1 MKKNSTDFAELVTS
15 FLTDYLP
22 FQRNFSRNT
31 ILSYRDALKL
41 FLRFVTEEKSISLK
55 KFRMK
60 DFTRE
65 LVIEFLEWYR
75 SIGASSSAAN
85 QRLAALKTFAE
96 YAQLECIEFISPL
109 MSIGSIKSKKTSA
122 REILYLSSEQMALL
136 INRPNINTATGFRHR
151 VILTLL
157 YDTGCRVQEL
167 CDISLGDI
175 FISANSTVRLHGKGS
190 KFRTVVISD
199 ETANLVSSY
208 ISRYKGTA
216 TASDYLITNR
226 TGQKSSRDG
235 IGYVITKY
243 VNEIRLE
250 DDTFPEKIHC
260 HMFRH
265 SKAMH
270 MLAAD
275 INIIYIR
282 DFLGHEDISTTMIYA
297 KADNRIRNEVIGKLS
312 VKIADTS
319 DLPDWSK
326 DKDLMEFLRSLE

>member
-109 MSIGSIKSKKTSA
+109 MSIGSIKSKKTSV
-122 REILYLSSEQMALL
+122 REISYLSSEQMALL
-136 INRPNINTATGFRHR
+136 INRPDVNTVTGFRHR

-167 CDISLGDI
+167 CDMSLGDI

-199 ETANLVSSY
+199 ETAKLISSY
-208 ISRYKGTA
+208 ISRYKENS

-226 TGQKSSRDG
+226 NGQKISRDG
-235 IGYVITKY
+235 IGYIITKY

-250 DDTFPEKIHC
+250 DDTFPEKVHC

-282 DFLGHEDISTTMIYA
+282 DFLGHADISTTMIYA

-312 VKIADTS
+312 VKIADAS
-319 DLPDWSK
+319 NLPDWNK
-326 DKDLMEFLRSLE
+326 DKDLMEFLSSIE

>member
-22 FQRNFSRNT
+22 FQRNLSKNT
-31 ILSYRDALKL
+31 ILSYRDSLKL
-41 FLRFVTEEKSISLK
+41 LLRFVIEEKGISLK
-55 KFRMK
+55 KFRVK

-65 LVIEFLEWYR
+65 LVIDFLEWYR
-75 SIGASSSAAN
+75 SNGASSSAAN

-109 MSIGSIKSKKTSA
+109 MSIGSIKSKKASA
-122 REILYLSSEQMALL
+122 REISYLSSEQMALL
-136 INRPNINTATGFRHR
+136 INKPDINTANGFRHR

-175 FISANSTVRLHGKGS
+175 FISANSTVRLYGKGN

-199 ETANLVSSY
+199 ETARLVSSY
-208 ISRYKGTA
+208 IRRYRGNA

-226 TGQKSSRDG
+226 IGQKISRDG
-235 IGYVITKY
+235 IGYIITKY

-250 DDTFPEKIHC
+250 DDTFPEKVHC

-275 INIIYIR
+275 INTIYIR

-297 KADNRIRNEVIGKLS
+297 KADNRIKNEVIGKLS

-319 DLPDWSK
+319 DLPDWNK
-326 DKDLMEFLRSLE
+326 DKDLMAFLASLE

>member
-41 FLRFVTEEKSISLK
+41 FLRFVAEKKSISLK

-60 DFTRE
+60 DFTRD

-75 SIGASSSAAN
+75 STGASSSAAN

-96 YAQLECIEFISPL
+96 YAQLECIEYISPL

-167 CDISLGDI
+167 CDI
-175 FISANSTVRLHGKGS
+175 
-190 KFRTVVISD
+190 
-199 ETANLVSSY
+199 
-208 ISRYKGTA
+208 
-216 TASDYLITNR
+216 
-226 TGQKSSRDG
+226 
-235 IGYVITKY
+235 
-243 VNEIRLE
+243 
-250 DDTFPEKIHC
+250 
-260 HMFRH
+260 
-265 SKAMH
+265 
-270 MLAAD
+270 
-275 INIIYIR
+275 
-282 DFLGHEDISTTMIYA
+282 
-297 KADNRIRNEVIGKLS
+297 
-312 VKIADTS
+312 
-319 DLPDWSK
+319 
-326 DKDLMEFLRSLE
+326 

>member
-15 FLTDYLP
+15 FLTGYLP
-22 FQRNFSRNT
+22 FQRNYSRNT

-41 FLRFVTEEKSISLK
+41 LLKFVTEEKDISLK
-55 KFRMK
+55 KFRMN
-60 DFTRE
+60 DLTRE

-75 SIGASSSAAN
+75 ITGASSSAAN
-85 QRLAALKTFAE
+85 QRLAALKAFAE

-122 REILYLSSEQMALL
+122 REISYLSSEQMALL
-136 INRPNINTATGFRHR
+136 INRPDINSATGFRHR

-167 CDISLGDI
+167 CDIALGDV

-190 KFRTVVISD
+190 KFRTVIISD
-199 ETANLVSSY
+199 ETARLVSSY
-208 ISRYKGTA
+208 ISRYRGNA
-216 TASDYLITNR
+216 TASDNLITNR
-226 TGQKSSRDG
+226 NGQKISKDG
-235 IGYVITKY
+235 IEYVITKY
-243 VNEIRLE
+243 VNEIRIE
-250 DDTFPEKIHC
+250 DDSFPKKVHC

-270 MLAAD
+270 MLATD

-282 DFLGHEDISTTMIYA
+282 DFLGHADISTTMIYA

-319 DLPDWSK
+319 DLPDWNK
-326 DKDLMEFLRSLE
+326 DKDLMEFLTSLE

>member
-22 FQRNFSRNT
+22 FQRNYSRNT

-41 FLRFVTEEKSISLK
+41 LLKFVTEEKDISLK
-55 KFRMK
+55 KFRMN
-60 DFTRE
+60 DLTRE

-75 SIGASSSAAN
+75 ITGASSSAAN
-85 QRLAALKTFAE
+85 QRLAALKAFAE

-122 REILYLSSEQMALL
+122 REISYLSSEQMALL
-136 INRPNINTATGFRHR
+136 INRPDINSATGFRHR

-167 CDISLGDI
+167 CDIARGDV

-190 KFRTVVISD
+190 KFRTVIISD
-199 ETANLVSSY
+199 ETARLVSSY
-208 ISRYKGTA
+208 ISRYRGNA
-216 TASDYLITNR
+216 TASDNLITNR
-226 TGQKSSRDG
+226 NGQKISKDG

-243 VNEIRLE
+243 VNEIRIE
-250 DDTFPEKIHC
+250 DDSFPKKVHC

-270 MLAAD
+270 MLATD

-282 DFLGHEDISTTMIYA
+282 DFLGHADISTTMIYA

-319 DLPDWSK
+319 DLPDWNK
-326 DKDLMEFLRSLE
+326 DKDLMEFLTSLE